1 MSLTSKKTLIAG
13 ATGYIGKRIAA
24 QLATHGYEI
33 EGTARSPEAEA
44 ALAAA
49 GHKAVACDAIDI
61 DRFVAVAKDHDVL
74 VWAAAVPFEH
84 EYDLLK
90 AVINAYQGSDRTL
103 LFLSGSGVVATDSPE
118 GEWDVSAFAE
128 DDPFP
133 YPAMFTRQMRR
144 PTEHLVEDAADRGLR
159 TLIVRP
165 PMVWGHGGSIQ
176 IPAIFESARRTG
188 AACYF
193 GKGLNLYSHS
203 HVDDVAAVVRLAL
216 EKGTAGATYHTEA
229 GEVNYRT
236 IAEAVGEV
244 MDRPARSLTYD
255 EACEVWGEIL
265 VKMAFAVNSRTIA
278 RRTRS
283 ELGWLP
289 AQTDLIE
296 DIRHG
301 SYRDAFAHTSESSGI
316 WSGHQ

>member
-1 MSLTSKKTLIAG
+1 MSKKTLVAG
-13 ATGYIGKRIAA
+13 ATGYIGKQIAA
-24 QLATHGYEI
+24 ELVAHDYHV
-33 EGTARSPEAEA
+33 EGVARTPEAQA
-44 ALAAA
+44 VLAAA
-49 GHKAVACDAIDI
+49 GHKGVACDAADI
-61 DRFVAVAKDHDVL
+61 ERFVAVAMDYDVL
-74 VWAAAVPFEH
+74 VWAAAVPFDH
-84 EYDLLK
+84 EYNLLR
-90 AVINAYQGSDRTL
+90 AVVDAFQGSARTL
-103 LFLSGSGVVATDSPE
+103 LFLSGSGVVATDSPQ
-118 GEWDVSAFAE
+118 GEWNVAAFSE

-165 PMVWGHGGSIQ
+165 PMVWGHGASIQ
-176 IPAIFESARRTG
+176 IPAVFESARRTG

-203 HVDDVAAVVRLAL
+203 HVDDVARVVRLAL

-244 MDRPARSLTYD
+244 MGCPARSLSYD

-283 ELGWLP
+283 ELGWSP
-289 AQTDLIE
+289 AHTDLIQ

-301 SYRDAFAHTSESSGI
+301 SYRDAFAHTPESSGM